1 MATYDTGW
9 IQFNNLWDGRIQCV
23 ETKQDIA
30 NNKTT
35 ATFSLQLRWTDI
47 ATTTHYD
54 GKYSMT
60 INGSTYS
67 YTRSGD
73 YSISVSNG
81 TIVTVFSKEITI
93 THNTDGSKSVP
104 VSASLEITSF
114 GNFSISNKSITLT
127 AIPRA
132 SSFSLNVSS
141 ATIGSTQIT
150 VSISRASSSFTH
162 KVYYSCG
169 SNHNWQAN
177 SGNEGATS
185 VSWTP
190 SINDCNHYPNSTSGT
205 ATIKVDTY
213 SGSTWIGTASK
224 TLTLN
229 VPSSVVPSISSV
241 SVTEN
246 GGSEISGVFVKGKSK
261 ANVSI
266 SASGAYSSTI
276 SSYSTTITGLS
287 TKSGSSFTSDTLNT
301 AGTITF
307 TTTVKDSR
315 GRSAS
320 KSATITVYDYFTP
333 TFSLSAFRAND
344 DGTENQIG
352 GTAISM
358 TYDVTSYADINSN
371 NTLRYDLYVR
381 NVTQNKEWVWKDGGN
396 GLKSNTTV
404 ITETSYDTPHAIDQT
419 YEVIMEVTDIYDT
432 YTKTINIPM
441 AYALIDFKAG
451 GKGMAIGTLATLEDT
466 FEVNLAG
473 QFNRALKTTRGTWCH
488 QAGGTGGQNG
498 YIKFCTIRITGDYAN
513 SPLRI
518 TVGRR
523 RDLTPKE
530 ISISWQSIGNSND
543 PNLESFRVK
552 GIETSKHFALHKS
565 SASTWDLYAFKNET
579 WDNVGVFDVQMSK
592 YLAEKI
598 EIQWVQVQANELPS
612 GSILCTPYNSGLLP
626 YSGNWFNNGTP
637 IVGED
642 GGMEI
647 GKYIDFHYS
656 KEYTADYST
665 RLTSGEGDLSINGHF
680 LPAKNSNYNLGNTSY
695 RWNWLNLVNQPN
707 VSSDRTL
714 KENISYIKNEKAKSA
729 PTDEIVTYE
738 DMYDFV
744 KNDLELATYN
754 FKGQEEQ
761 SMNFIAQDLLYNL
774 DGTDNKIGQM
784 IINPVAPPTEE
795 EIEEAKAKL
804 EEGQEYKYPT
814 LSYDMGMYISVLA
827 GALKTALNKID
838 AQQVLIDNLTEE
850 IKNLKGNE

>member
-1 MATYDTGW
+1 MALDTGW
-9 IQFNNLWDGRIQCV
+9 IQFNNMWDGRIRCT
-23 ETKQDIA
+23 EKSQDIA

-47 ATTTHYD
+47 STTTHYD

-60 INGSTYS
+60 INGTTYS
-67 YTRSGD
+67 YTHSD
-73 YSISVSNG
+73 TSLAVSNG
-81 TIVTVFSKEITI
+81 ATVTVFSKDITI
-93 THNTDGSKSVP
+93 THDTDGSKSVP
-104 VSASLEITSF
+104 VSASLQITSF

-127 AIPRA
+127 TIPRA
-132 SSFSLNVSS
+132 SSFTLNVSS

-177 SGNEGATS
+177 SGNESATS

-190 SINDCNHYPNSTSGT
+190 SISDCNYYPNSTSGT

-333 TFSLSAFRAND
+333 SFTIKAERCTS
-344 DGTENQIG
+344 DGTIDEVN
-352 GTAISM
+352 GTYFKITTA
-358 TYDVTSYADINSN
+358 VTSYADLGSS
-371 NTLRYDLYVR
+371 NTLTWEVYSNTNSPGAEGWYLEESG
-381 NVTQNKEWVWKDGGN
+381 T
-396 GLKSNTTV
+396 GLKSSGYV
-404 ITETSYDTPHAIDQT
+404 IAGGDRATPDNSHEAKIVIKDKYGT
-419 YEVIMEVTDIYDT
+419 YERKVDIPTAYVT
-432 YTKTINIPM
+432 
-441 AYALIDFKAG
+441 IDFLQG
-451 GKGMAIGTLATLEDT
+451 GKGIAFGKVANLNDT
-466 FEVNLAG
+466 FECNMHG
-473 QFNRALKTTRGTWCH
+473 QFNRLLKTTRGTYCH

-530 ISISWQSIGNSND
+530 ISISWQSIGSSND
-543 PNLESFRVK
+543 PDLESFRVK
-552 GIETSKHFALHKS
+552 GVETSKHFALHKS

-647 GKYIDFHYS
+647 GKYVDFHHA
-656 KEYTADYST
+656 KDDGDDYST
-665 RLTSGEGDLSINGHF
+665 RLLAGNGDLSINGHF

-714 KENISYIKNEKAKSA
+714 KENISYIKNKKAKSA

>member
-1 MATYDTGW
+1 MATFDTGW
-9 IQFNNLWDGRIQCV
+9 AQFNNLWDGRIQCF

-35 ATFSLQLRWTDI
+35 AVFSLQLRWTDI
-47 ATTTHYD
+47 TTTTHYD

-60 INGSTYS
+60 INGTTYS

-73 YSISVSNG
+73 YSVGVSNG
-81 TIVTVFSKEITI
+81 TIITVFSKEITI

-104 VSASLEITSF
+104 VSASFDMTSF
-114 GNFSISNKSITLT
+114 GIFSINNKSITLT
-127 AIPRA
+127 KIPRA
-132 SSFSLNVSS
+132 SSFTLNVSS

-150 VSISRASSSFTH
+150 VNISRASSSFTH
-162 KVYYSCG
+162 KVYYSCA

-177 SGNEGATS
+177 SGNEGSTT

-190 SINDCNHYPNSTSGT
+190 SLSDCNYYPNSTSGT

-213 SGSTWIGTASK
+213 NGSTWIGTASK

-241 SVTEN
+241 SVAEN
-246 GGSEISGVFVKGKSK
+246 GGSKISGTFVKGKSK

-266 SASGAYSSTI
+266 SASGSYSSTI

-301 AGTITF
+301 PGTITF

-320 KSATITVYDYFTP
+320 KSATITVYDYSTP

-352 GTAISM
+352 GTSISM

-371 NTLRYDLYVR
+371 NTLTYDLYIR
-381 NVTQNKEWVWKDGGN
+381 NVTQNAEWERKTGGT
-396 GLKSNTTV
+396 GLKSSTTN
-404 ITETSYDTPHAIDQT
+404 IINTSYDAPHAIDQT
-419 YEVIMEVTDIYDT
+419 YEAIMEVTDIYGT
-432 YTKTINIPM
+432 YTKTVNIPM

-466 FEVNLAG
+466 FECNLFG
-473 QFNRALKTTRGTWCH
+473 QFNRALKTTRGTYCH
-488 QAGGTGGQNG
+488 QAGGTGGQSG
-498 YIKFCTIRITGDYAN
+498 YIKFCTITITTTYRDT
-513 SPLRI
+513 PI
-518 TVGRR
+518 TIMVTRR
-523 RDLTPKE
+523 RDLWPKE
-530 ISISWQSIGNSND
+530 LIIKFTNTDNKDPGLDYFYVRGAVGN
-543 PNLESFRVK
+543 FY
-552 GIETSKHFALHKS
+552 IHKS
-565 SASTWDLYAFKNET
+565 ATSTWDLYALKNET
-579 WDNVGVFDVQMSK
+579 WDNVGVLDVQMSK
-592 YLAEKI
+592 YQFEGT
-598 EIQWVQVQANELPS
+598 EIKWHDGVQVSELPS
-612 GSILCTPYNSGLLP
+612 GCIIATSYNSFLIPG
-626 YSGNWFNNGTP
+626 SGDWFNNGTP

-647 GKYIDFHYS
+647 GKYVDFHHA
-656 KEYTADYST
+656 KDDGDDYST
-665 RLTSGEGDLSINGHF
+665 RLLAGNGDLSINGHF

-784 IINPVAPPTEE
+784 IINPVAPPTEK
-795 EIEEAKAKL
+795 EIEKEKARL
-804 EEGQEYKYPT
+804 EEGQEYNYPT

-850 IKNLKGNE
+850 IKILKESE

>member
-1 MATYDTGW
+1 MANYSTGW
-9 IQFNNLWDGRIQCV
+9 VSYNNTWAFQV
-23 ETKQDIA
+23 VVSEKSQDVT

-35 ATFSLQLRWTDI
+35 ITCQMQMKYILSQGNTMNV
-47 ATTTHYD
+47 D
-54 GKYSMT
+54 GTYYMT
-60 INGSTYS
+60 INGTQYS
-67 YTRSGD
+67 YT
-73 YSISVSNG
+73 YTPAPCWCENG
-81 TIVTVFSKEITI
+81 TIFPIFSKTLTVTHDSDGTKTI
-93 THNTDGSKSVP
+93 P
-104 VSASLEITSF
+104 VVMQASMIGQ
-114 GNFSISNKSITLT
+114 GNFSAVTRNVTLT
-127 AIPRA
+127 PIPRA

-150 VSISRASSSFTH
+150 VNISRASSSFTH
-162 KVYYSCG
+162 KVYYSCA

-177 SGNEGATS
+177 SGNESATS

-213 SGSTWIGTASK
+213 NGSTWIGTASK
-224 TLTLN
+224 TLTMN

-246 GGSEISGVFVKGKSK
+246 GGSEISNTFVKGKSK

-266 SASGAYSSTI
+266 SASGSYSSTI

-333 TFSLSAFRAND
+333 SFTIKAERCTS
-344 DGTENQIG
+344 DGTIDEVN
-352 GTAISM
+352 GTYFKITTA
-358 TYDVTSYADINSN
+358 VTSYADLGSS
-371 NTLRYDLYVR
+371 NTLTWEVYSNTNSPGAEGWYLEESG
-381 NVTQNKEWVWKDGGN
+381 T
-396 GLKSNTTV
+396 GLKSSGYV
-404 ITETSYDTPHAIDQT
+404 IAGGDRATPDNSHEAKIVIKDKYGT
-419 YEVIMEVTDIYDT
+419 YERKVDIPTAYVT
-432 YTKTINIPM
+432 
-441 AYALIDFKAG
+441 IDFLQG
-451 GKGMAIGTLATLEDT
+451 GKGIAFGKVANLNDT
-466 FEVNLAG
+466 FECNMHG
-473 QFNRALKTTRGTWCH
+473 QFNRALKTTRGTYCH

-498 YIKFCTIRITGDYAN
+498 YIKFCTIQITGDYAN
-513 SPLRI
+513 SPLVI
-518 TVGRR
+518 KLGRR
-523 RDLTPKE
+523 RDQLPKE
-530 ISISWQSIGNSND
+530 LIISFESIGGSTD
-543 PNLESFRVK
+543 PGLVNFNVR
-552 GIETSKHFALHKS
+552 GTIGNFFIHKS
-565 SASTWDLYAFKNET
+565 ASSTYDLYAKKNES
-579 WDNVGVFDVQMSK
+579 WDNIGVFDIQMSK
-592 YLAEKI
+592 YLAEKL
-598 EIQWVQVQANELPS
+598 EVSWHDGIQVSELPS
-612 GSILCTPYNSGLLP
+612 GYITAAPYNSFLIPGK
-626 YSGNWFNNGTP
+626 GDWFNGGTP
-637 IVGED
+637 IVGTD
-642 GGMEI
+642 GVMEI
-647 GKYIDFHYS
+647 GQYLDFHLTNDSTDDYDARIKVGS
-656 KEYTADYST
+656 KGHLYFESNILPGTDNT
-665 RLTSGEGDLSINGHF
+665 RQ
-680 LPAKNSNYNLGNTSY
+680 LGSPSF
-695 RWNWLNLVNQPN
+695 RWQWINLVNQPS
-707 VSSDRTL
+707 VGSDRTL

-804 EEGQEYKYPT
+804 EDGQEYNYPT

-838 AQQVLIDNLTEE
+838 NLTEE
-850 IKNLKGNE
+850 IKNLKESK